1 MESKFEASE
10 DDWDDS
16 RSRRSYG
23 SSRRSRASAAGNK
36 HKRYKNIRNGVK
48 DEKVPAKSERYTTE
62 PDQASDG
69 DGKAA
74 CYSDDYESEGSLS
87 PYNRERT
94 LSPPPAIR
102 TNFISTSSPYNTAME
117 KRVRA
122 RPPRPLRSRV
132 SRSHSKESLP
142 VKKVDPLTRQMLS
155 GRMLKITEMQNVHAE
170 QKQRI
175 ADLEKENRILKRLL
189 TRQEKALQSYTDA
202 ESKISQMLSCHAN
215 ETHAL
220 RERLRRTRERERAA
234 ERRLKEK
241 EDQLLRSH
249 ATLGRMKKLVEQRE
263 LGAREDLSSK
273 LDQERGRTYQAE
285 LKIKELEK
293 NMELNQHSHQRQLAA
308 EKKKML
314 SAQEEIRTL
323 QKELEQLT
331 LKLREKE
338 RELET
343 MNIYAHRM
351 GKISPRKVTDADAK
365 SPKPCGR
372 AHNKA
377 VQTEERDSS
386 PEFPSPP
393 PPPASLEDRGPAP
406 DGYLSLKADVGES
419 QPKPDE
425 ERPEKA
431 SKGLKFAEETKETAD
446 TGRQS
451 KDSEKRKWNHIST
464 DWEKEAT
471 GGDFVSFLSHS
482 LKSARKDAERRR
494 TNPDGG
500 DAGES
505 RRRKD
510 QLLAKMREID
520 LQNEGPVF
528 VNSPASSGETPSR
541 RWSLRSLRSD
551 DEPPFG
557 SYAPAF
563 GSPGR
568 KAAGGEDGSHAL
580 KAIGVFSLKTAA
592 VSEDKSKKSALMQ
605 QLFGS
610 LAAANSSEAR
620 KTDLLERA
628 ASGDVSARGGSLASG
643 RLGFSAP
650 PSRHVVESRPAIR
663 AVASFD
669 EDIEE
674 LTL

>member
-23 SSRRSRASAAGNK
+23 SSRRSRASAGNK
-36 HKRYKNIRNGVK
+36 HKRYKNFGNGVK

-62 PDQASDG
+62 ADQASDG

-87 PYNRERT
+87 PYNRDRT
-94 LSPPPAIR
+94 LSPPPTIR
-102 TNFISTSSPYNTAME
+102 TNFISTSSPYNTALE

-142 VKKVDPLTRQMLS
+142 AKELDPLTRQMLS
-155 GRMLKITEMQNVHAE
+155 GRLLKINELRNVHAE
-170 QKQRI
+170 LQQRM
-175 ADLEKENRILKRLL
+175 ADLQKENRILKQLL

-249 ATLGRMKKLVEQRE
+249 ATLNRMKKLVEQRE

-314 SAQEEIRTL
+314 SAQEEIRSL

-331 LKLREKE
+331 HKLRDKE
-338 RELET
+338 RELDT

-351 GKISPRKVTDADAK
+351 GKISPRKVTDADTK

-393 PPPASLEDRGPAP
+393 PPPTSLEDGEPAP
-406 DGYLSLKADVGES
+406 DGYLSLKADVEES
-419 QPKPDE
+419 QPKTDE

-431 SKGLKFAEETKETAD
+431 GKGLKSAKETKD
-446 TGRQS
+446 TKVDEERQS
-451 KDSEKRKWNHIST
+451 EK

-471 GGDFVSFLSHS
+471 GGDFVSFLSQS

-528 VNSPASSGETPSR
+528 VNSSASSAEAPSR

-551 DEPPFG
+551 DETPFG
-557 SYAPAF
+557 GYAPAF

-568 KAAGGEDGSHAL
+568 NAAAAGEDGGRAL

-592 VSEDKSKKSALMQ
+592 VAEEKSKKSALMQ
-605 QLFGS
+605 QLFGT
-610 LAAANSSEAR
+610 LAAADSGEAAR
-620 KTDLLERA
+620 KTDLLDHV
-628 ASGDVSARGGSLASG
+628 ASGDVSARGGSRASG

-650 PSRHVVESRPAIR
+650 PSRHVVESRPAVR